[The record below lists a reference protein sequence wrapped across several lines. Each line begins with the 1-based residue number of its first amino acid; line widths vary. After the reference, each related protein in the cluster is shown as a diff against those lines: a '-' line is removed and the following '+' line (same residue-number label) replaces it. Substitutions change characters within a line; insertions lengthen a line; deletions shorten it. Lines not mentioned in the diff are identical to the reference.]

1 MGVGGLRGLTEELP
15 GKLLPVQQR
24 AVHLVHR
31 PAVGRADSADLGPV
45 GSNGL
50 RQTIAVVTQSTVA
63 VSHMSSPM
71 SYTALALT
79 SVGPSEKS
87 SGAVKLSQ

>member
-15 GKLLPVQQR
+15 GELLPVQQR

-50 RQTIAVVTQSTVA
+50 RQTTAVVTVDRCCA
-63 VSHMSSPM
+63 HMSSPM